1 MSVSVT
7 AVTTVRFDNPEEGT
21 TATVDRLVMAAS
33 YWKVSDS
40 ALRSLVHLTA
50 LACASDKVVS
60 MTLPTADLD
69 ELVRRGLVR
78 RDLGQPDGAVLV

>member
-1 MSVSVT
+1 MGVSVT
-7 AVTTVRFDNPEEGT
+7 AVVTALFDKPEEGV

-69 ELVRRGLVR
+69 ELVRRGLIR
-78 RDLGQPDGAVLV
+78 CDASRPDAVILL

>member
-1 MSVSVT
+1 MGVSVT
-7 AVTTVRFDNPEEGT
+7 AIVKAEFANPEEGT

-40 ALRSLVHLTA
+40 ALRGLVHLTA
-50 LACASDKVVS
+50 LACSSDKVVS

-69 ELVRRGLVR
+69 ELVRRGLIRCGSDRSDV
-78 RDLGQPDGAVLV
+78 AVLV